1 MARPTCEQGHAPGA
15 RFAVTS
21 PQYAITTRLPGINS
35 PVDREKNKLAD
46 GKIKVSL
53 VSGKDRTSTVPEALS
68 LIADQVQIP
77 DKPVLIKPNFVSTRN
92 QLSATPVDA
101 VHSTLAFLK
110 SKGVNSFT
118 IAAGPAIGSAD
129 DGFENYGYWPLA
141 DEFNVTWLDL
151 NTDETVKVA
160 AFDDKLNAQY
170 LNMSRTMS
178 ESYIVSVTRTKT
190 HNNVVVT
197 LGLKN
202 ILVGT
207 LAGRTEK
214 QKIHQGSKAINLTL
228 AKMAQHVAPDLT
240 VLDGTEGMQGNGP
253 VDGHS
258 IDSRI
263 TLASA
268 HNIAAD
274 VIGLQAMGYRLNQVG
289 YLRYA
294 MELRG
299 LTLDDIEVVGEPIED
314 VKIDF
319 KSHDN
324 IASQLTW
331 PVEGDWRPVFD
342 AVGD

>member
-1 MARPTCEQGHAPGA
+1 M
-15 RFAVTS
+15 
-21 PQYAITTRLPGINS
+21 
-35 PVDREKNKLAD
+35 AD

-53 VSGKDRTSTVPEALS
+53 VSGPDRTSTVPEALA
-68 LIADQVQIP
+68 LISDQVQIP
-77 DKPVLIKPNFVSTRN
+77 DRPVLIKPNFVSTLN

-101 VHSTLAFLK
+101 VRSTLTFLK
-110 SKGVNSFT
+110 DKGVNEFT
-118 IAAGPAIGSAD
+118 IAAGPAIGTAD
-129 DGFENYGYWPLA
+129 DGFDNYGYRPLA
-141 DEFNVTWLDL
+141 GEFNITWLDL

-160 AFDDKLNAQY
+160 SFDDKLNAQY

-178 ESYIVSVTRTKT
+178 ESYVVSVTRTKT

-207 LAGRTEK
+207 LAGRSEK
-214 QKIHQGSKAINLTL
+214 QKIHRGSKAINLTL

-253 VDGHS
+253 VSGDP

-268 HNIAAD
+268 HSIAAD
-274 VIGLQAMGYRLNQVG
+274 VIGLQAMGYRLDQVG

-294 MELRG
+294 MELRR
-299 LTLDDIEVVGEPIED
+299 LTLDDIEVVGERVED
-314 VKIDF
+314 VKYDF
-319 KSHDN
+319 RPHDN
-324 IASQLTW
+324 IANQLTW
-331 PVEGDWRPVFD
+331 PVDGDWRPVFD

>member
-1 MARPTCEQGHAPGA
+1 M
-15 RFAVTS
+15 
-21 PQYAITTRLPGINS
+21 
-35 PVDREKNKLAD
+35 AD

-53 VSGKDRTSTVPEALS
+53 VSGSDRTSTVPEALA
-68 LIADQVQIP
+68 LISDQVQIP
-77 DKPVLIKPNFVSTRN
+77 DRPVLIKPNFVSTLN

-101 VHSTLAFLK
+101 VRSTLTFLK
-110 SKGVNSFT
+110 DKGVNEFT
-118 IAAGPAIGSAD
+118 IAAGPAIGTAD
-129 DGFENYGYWPLA
+129 DGFDNYGYRPLA
-141 DEFNVTWLDL
+141 GEFNITWLDL
-151 NTDETVKVA
+151 NTDETVEVA
-160 AFDDKLNAQY
+160 SFDDKLNIQY

-178 ESYIVSVTRTKT
+178 EAYVVSVTRTKT
-190 HNNVVVT
+190 HNDVVVT

-207 LAGRTEK
+207 LAGRSEK
-214 QKIHQGSKAINLTL
+214 QKIHRGSKAINLTL

-253 VDGHS
+253 VSGDP

-268 HNIAAD
+268 HSIAAD
-274 VIGLQAMGYRLNQVG
+274 VIGLQAMGYRLDQVG

-294 MELRG
+294 MELRR
-299 LTLDDIEVVGEPIED
+299 LTLDDIEVIGERVED

-319 KSHDN
+319 RPHDN

-331 PVEGDWRPVFD
+331 PVDGDWRTVFD

>member
-1 MARPTCEQGHAPGA
+1 MA
-15 RFAVTS
+15 
-21 PQYAITTRLPGINS
+21 N
-35 PVDREKNKLAD
+35 

-53 VSGKDRTSTVPEALS
+53 VSGADRTRTIPEALA
-68 LIADQVQIP
+68 LISDQVQIP
-77 DKPVLIKPNFVSTRN
+77 DRPVLIKPNFVSTLN

-101 VHSTLAFLK
+101 VRSTLTFLK
-110 SKGVNSFT
+110 DKGVREFT
-118 IAAGPAIGSAD
+118 IAAGPAIGTAD
-129 DGFENYGYWPLA
+129 DGFDNYGYRPLA
-141 DEFNVTWLDL
+141 DEFNITWLDL
-151 NTDETVKVA
+151 NSDETVTVA
-160 AFDDKLNAQY
+160 SFDDELNAQY

-207 LAGRTEK
+207 LAGKTEK
-214 QKIHQGSKAINLTL
+214 QKIHRGSKAINLTL

-253 VDGHS
+253 VSGDP

-268 HNIAAD
+268 HSIAAD
-274 VIGLQAMGYRLNQVG
+274 VIGLQAMGYRLDQVG

-294 MELRG
+294 MELRR
-299 LTLDDIEVVGEPIED
+299 LTLDDIEVVGERVED

-319 KSHDN
+319 RPHDN
-324 IASQLTW
+324 IATQLTW
-331 PVEGDWRPVFD
+331 PVDGDWRPVFD

>member
-1 MARPTCEQGHAPGA
+1 M
-15 RFAVTS
+15 
-21 PQYAITTRLPGINS
+21 
-35 PVDREKNKLAD
+35 AD

-53 VSGKDRTSTVPEALS
+53 VSGPDRTSTVPEALA
-68 LIADQVQIP
+68 LISDQVQIP
-77 DKPVLIKPNFVSTRN
+77 DRPVLIKPNFVSTLN

-101 VHSTLAFLK
+101 VRSTLTFLK
-110 SKGVNSFT
+110 DKGVNEFT
-118 IAAGPAIGSAD
+118 IAAGPAIGTAD
-129 DGFENYGYWPLA
+129 DGFDNYGYRPLA
-141 DEFNVTWLDL
+141 GEFNITWLDL

-160 AFDDKLNAQY
+160 SFDDKLNAQY

-178 ESYIVSVTRTKT
+178 ESYVVSVTRTKT

-207 LAGRTEK
+207 LAGRSEK
-214 QKIHQGSKAINLTL
+214 QKIHRGSKAINLTL

-253 VDGHS
+253 VSGDP

-268 HNIAAD
+268 HSIAAD
-274 VIGLQAMGYRLNQVG
+274 VIGLQAMGYRLDQVG

-294 MELRG
+294 MELRR
-299 LTLDDIEVVGEPIED
+299 LTLDDIEVVGERVED

-319 KSHDN
+319 RPHDN
-324 IASQLTW
+324 IANQLTW
-331 PVEGDWRPVFD
+331 PVDGDWRPVFD

>member
-1 MARPTCEQGHAPGA
+1 M
-15 RFAVTS
+15 
-21 PQYAITTRLPGINS
+21 
-35 PVDREKNKLAD
+35 AD

-53 VSGKDRTSTVPEALS
+53 VSGPDRTSTVPEALA
-68 LIADQVQIP
+68 LISDQVQIP
-77 DKPVLIKPNFVSTRN
+77 DRPVLIKPNFVSTLN

-101 VHSTLAFLK
+101 VRSTLTFLK
-110 SKGVNSFT
+110 DKGVNEFT
-118 IAAGPAIGSAD
+118 IAAGPAIGTAD
-129 DGFENYGYWPLA
+129 DGFDNYGYRPLA
-141 DEFNVTWLDL
+141 GEFNITWLDL
-151 NTDETVKVA
+151 NTDETVEVA
-160 AFDDKLNAQY
+160 SFDDKLNIQY

-178 ESYIVSVTRTKT
+178 EAYVVSVTRTKT
-190 HNNVVVT
+190 HNDVVVT

-207 LAGRTEK
+207 LAGRSEK
-214 QKIHQGSKAINLTL
+214 QKIHRGSKAINLTL

-253 VDGHS
+253 VSGDP

-268 HNIAAD
+268 HSIAAD
-274 VIGLQAMGYRLNQVG
+274 VIGLQAMGYRLDQVG

-294 MELRG
+294 MELRR
-299 LTLDDIEVVGEPIED
+299 LTLDDIEVIGERVED

-319 KSHDN
+319 RPHDN

-331 PVEGDWRPVFD
+331 PVDGDWRTVFD

>member
-1 MARPTCEQGHAPGA
+1 M
-15 RFAVTS
+15 
-21 PQYAITTRLPGINS
+21 
-35 PVDREKNKLAD
+35 AD

-53 VSGKDRTSTVPEALS
+53 VSGSDRTSTVPEALA
-68 LIADQVQIP
+68 LISDQVQIP
-77 DKPVLIKPNFVSTRN
+77 DRPVLIKPNFVSTLN

-101 VHSTLAFLK
+101 VRSTLTFLK
-110 SKGVNSFT
+110 DKGVNEFT
-118 IAAGPAIGSAD
+118 IAAGPAIGTAD
-129 DGFENYGYWPLA
+129 DGFDNYGYRPLA
-141 DEFNVTWLDL
+141 GEFNITWLDL
-151 NTDETVKVA
+151 NTDETVEVA
-160 AFDDKLNAQY
+160 SFDDKLNIQY

-178 ESYIVSVTRTKT
+178 EAYVVSVTRTKT
-190 HNNVVVT
+190 HNDVVVT

-207 LAGRTEK
+207 LAGRSEK
-214 QKIHQGSKAINLTL
+214 QKIHRGSKAINLTL

-253 VDGHS
+253 VSGDP

-268 HNIAAD
+268 HSIAAD
-274 VIGLQAMGYRLNQVG
+274 VIGLQAMGYRLDQVG

-294 MELRG
+294 MELRR
-299 LTLDDIEVVGEPIED
+299 LTLDDIEVIGERVED

-319 KSHDN
+319 RPHDN

-331 PVEGDWRPVFD
+331 PVDGDWRPVFD

>member
-1 MARPTCEQGHAPGA
+1 M
-15 RFAVTS
+15 
-21 PQYAITTRLPGINS
+21 
-35 PVDREKNKLAD
+35 AD

-53 VSGKDRTSTVPEALS
+53 VSGSDRTSTVPEALA
-68 LIADQVQIP
+68 LISDQVQIP
-77 DKPVLIKPNFVSTRN
+77 DRPVLIKPNFVSTLN

-101 VHSTLAFLK
+101 VRSTLTFLK
-110 SKGVNSFT
+110 DKGVNEFT
-118 IAAGPAIGSAD
+118 IAAGPAIGTAD
-129 DGFENYGYWPLA
+129 DGFDNYGYRPLA
-141 DEFNVTWLDL
+141 DEFNITWLDL
-151 NTDETVKVA
+151 NTDETVEVA
-160 AFDDKLNAQY
+160 SFDDKLNIQY

-178 ESYIVSVTRTKT
+178 EAYVVSVTRTKT
-190 HNNVVVT
+190 HNDVVVT

-207 LAGRTEK
+207 LAGRSEK
-214 QKIHQGSKAINLTL
+214 QKIHRGSKAINLTL

-253 VDGHS
+253 VSGDP

-268 HNIAAD
+268 HSIAAD
-274 VIGLQAMGYRLNQVG
+274 VIGLQAMGYRLDQVG

-294 MELRG
+294 MELRR
-299 LTLDDIEVVGEPIED
+299 LTLDDIEVIGERVED

-319 KSHDN
+319 RPHDN

-331 PVEGDWRPVFD
+331 PVDGDWRTVFD

>member
-1 MARPTCEQGHAPGA
+1 MAE
-15 RFAVTS
+15 
-21 PQYAITTRLPGINS
+21 
-35 PVDREKNKLAD
+35 

-53 VSGKDRTSTVPEALS
+53 VSGADRTSTVPEALA
-68 LIADQVQIP
+68 LISDQVQIP
-77 DKPVLIKPNFVSTRN
+77 DRPVLIKPNFVSTLN
-92 QLSATPVDA
+92 QLSATPVNA
-101 VHSTLAFLK
+101 VRSTLTFLK
-110 SKGVNSFT
+110 GKGVNEFT

-129 DGFENYGYWPLA
+129 DGFNNYNYRPLA
-141 DEFNVTWLDL
+141 DEFSVTWLDL

-178 ESYIVSVTRTKT
+178 ESYVVSVTRTKT

-207 LAGRTEK
+207 LAGKSEK
-214 QKIHQGSKAINLTL
+214 EKIHRGSKAINLTL
-228 AKMAQHVAPDLT
+228 AKMAQHIAPDLT

-253 VDGHS
+253 VSGDP

-268 HNIAAD
+268 HSIAAD
-274 VIGLQAMGYRLNQVG
+274 VIGLQAMGYRLDQVG

-294 MELRG
+294 MELRR
-299 LTLDDIEVVGEPIED
+299 LTLDDIEVVGERVED

-319 KSHDN
+319 RPHDN

-331 PVEGDWRPVFD
+331 PVDGDWRPVFD

>member
-1 MARPTCEQGHAPGA
+1 M
-15 RFAVTS
+15 
-21 PQYAITTRLPGINS
+21 
-35 PVDREKNKLAD
+35 AD

-53 VSGKDRTSTVPEALS
+53 VSGSDRTSTVPEALA
-68 LIADQVQIP
+68 LISDQVQIP
-77 DKPVLIKPNFVSTRN
+77 DRPVLIKPNFVSTLN

-101 VHSTLAFLK
+101 VRSTLTFLK
-110 SKGVNSFT
+110 DKGVNEFT
-118 IAAGPAIGSAD
+118 IAAGPAIGTAD
-129 DGFENYGYWPLA
+129 DGFDKYGYRPLA
-141 DEFNVTWLDL
+141 GEFNITWLDL
-151 NTDETVKVA
+151 NTDETVEVA
-160 AFDDKLNAQY
+160 SFDDKLNIQY

-178 ESYIVSVTRTKT
+178 EAYVVSVTRTKT
-190 HNNVVVT
+190 HNDVVVT

-207 LAGRTEK
+207 LAGRSEK
-214 QKIHQGSKAINLTL
+214 QKIHRGSKAINLTL

-253 VDGHS
+253 VSGDP

-268 HNIAAD
+268 HSIAAD
-274 VIGLQAMGYRLNQVG
+274 VIGLQAMGYRLDQVG

-294 MELRG
+294 MELRR
-299 LTLDDIEVVGEPIED
+299 LTLDDIEVIGERVED

-319 KSHDN
+319 RPHDN

-331 PVEGDWRPVFD
+331 PVDGDWRTVFD

>member
-1 MARPTCEQGHAPGA
+1 M
-15 RFAVTS
+15 
-21 PQYAITTRLPGINS
+21 
-35 PVDREKNKLAD
+35 AD

-53 VSGKDRTSTVPEALS
+53 VSGSDRTSTVPEALA
-68 LIADQVQIP
+68 LISDQVQIP
-77 DKPVLIKPNFVSTRN
+77 DRPVLIKPNFVSTLN

-101 VHSTLAFLK
+101 VRSTLTFLK
-110 SKGVNSFT
+110 DKGVNEFT
-118 IAAGPAIGSAD
+118 IAAGPAIGTAD
-129 DGFENYGYWPLA
+129 DGFDNYGYRPLA
-141 DEFNVTWLDL
+141 GEFNITWLDL
-151 NTDETVKVA
+151 NTDETVEVA
-160 AFDDKLNAQY
+160 SFDDKLNIQY

-178 ESYIVSVTRTKT
+178 EAYVVSVTRTKT
-190 HNNVVVT
+190 HNDVVVT

-207 LAGRTEK
+207 LAGRSEK
-214 QKIHQGSKAINLTL
+214 QKIHRGSKAINLTL

-253 VDGHS
+253 VSGDP

-268 HNIAAD
+268 HSIAAD
-274 VIGLQAMGYRLNQVG
+274 VIGLQAMGYRLDQVG

-294 MELRG
+294 MELRR
-299 LTLDDIEVVGEPIED
+299 LTLDDIEVVGERVED

-319 KSHDN
+319 RPHDN
-324 IASQLTW
+324 IANQLTW
-331 PVEGDWRPVFD
+331 PVDGDWRPVFD